1 MTDRTFAGRRIL
13 LVEDEYLL
21 ASDMAQDLADQGAL
35 VIGPAPSVDKAL
47 ALLAS
52 ADSPDGAII
61 DVNLGGEL
69 AFPVADALL
78 SRGVPLVFTTGYD
91 AGILPGR
98 FEHVPRCE
106 KPVRLD
112 RITRALGRLMTA

>member
-1 MTDRTFAGRRIL
+1 MTDRPFEGRRIL

-21 ASDMAQDLADQGAL
+21 ASDLAQELAGQGAQVL
-35 VIGPAPSVDKAL
+35 GPVPSVEKAL
-47 ALLAS
+47 ALLA
-52 ADSPDGAII
+52 ANDRPDGAII

-91 AGILPGR
+91 PGILPDR

-106 KPVRLD
+106 KPVRID
-112 RITRALGRLMTA
+112 RVSRALGRLMAA